1 MNDQDTQEKQ
11 DVGQETPD
19 SVAISE
25 TQDTHPTAPEAE
37 SPAEAPAPQAAAEPA
52 EPEHPAEPAEAAP
65 QATEEPV
72 EAAAEKAPESEEKKG
87 FGEILAEFE
96 HDAPKKRDKTAVGGK
111 VSGTILS
118 IGEEWVFVD
127 LGAKSEGRIAAAEL
141 KDAEGNL
148 TVKEGDTLEAT
159 VTGTDPESGA
169 LLLKRKAGG
178 KGKRTEVS
186 AEIKQAFESGL
197 PVEGMVTGLNKG
209 GAEVQVYGM
218 RAFCPLSQLDLR
230 YVEDPQRFV
239 GQKLQ
244 FKISRLEE
252 GNRGGRG
259 PNIVL
264 SRRALLE
271 DEQQTKA
278 SETREKLQ
286 VGATLTGKVTSLTTY
301 GAFVDLGGIEGMLH
315 VSEIGHSRTAH
326 PQDVFQVGQEVEVQ
340 VIKIEKGKDEKRP
353 ERISLSRRAL
363 EKDPW
368 RDAVSRFPEGTETTG
383 KVARTET
390 FGAFVE
396 LAPGLEGLVHISEI
410 GGGRRLNHAKEAVQP
425 GQEVQVRV
433 LGSIPRG
440 GASRSP
446 CPPSAA
452 ASVVVTAAS
461 GASAAGT
468 TGATGETAGI
478 GTTVATT
485 AGTGRST
492 PPPPPQPP
500 ARASARWPTSSRA
513 ARRSSE
519 AGAPSG
525 RTLTPPNPL
534 SPSLPPPAGREGAT
548 AQAAGSRLF
557 SLFSRRT
564 GGRLGEEGRG
574 DEGLGRGNLAATSVP
589 ALPPTALRRRLLPVL
604 LLRIGV
610 EMMQHAMEDRRHQD
624 RGDRDD
630 DEAGVE
636 GVEAGEE
643 LAGLGLRRIDRP
655 HAAEQ
660 HGGIEE
666 GVDPVQLLEEV
677 IPRHSHDE

>member
-1 MNDQDTQEKQ
+1 MNDQDTQEAQ
-11 DVGQETPD
+11 ELGQETPD
-19 SVAISE
+19 SAEISE
-25 TQDTHPTAPEAE
+25 TQDTASSHETQAAADAPEAQAASE
-37 SPAEAPAPQAAAEPA
+37 APPADTPQAAEAPQETETEAPQEAAEAPPQAAEKPQ
-52 EPEHPAEPAEAAP
+52 EAA
-65 QATEEPV
+65 
-72 EAAAEKAPESEEKKG
+72 EEKKD
-87 FGEILAEFE
+87 FAEILAEFE
-96 HDAPKKRDKTAVGGK
+96 HDAPKKKREEPTVGGK
-111 VSGTILS
+111 VSGKILS

-127 LGAKSEGRIAAAEL
+127 VGAKSEGRIAAAEL

-148 TVKEGDTLEAT
+148 TVKEGDALEAT
-159 VTGTDPESGA
+159 ITGTDPESGA

-197 PVEGMVTGLNKG
+197 PVDGMVTGLNKG

-286 VGATLTGKVTSLTTY
+286 VGATLTGKITSLTTY

-433 LGSIPRG
+433 LGVDTARRRISLSMSAVGGGERSDRSERSDRG
-440 GASRSP
+440 G
-446 CPPSAA
+446 
-452 ASVVVTAAS
+452 
-461 GASAAGT
+461 GG
-468 TGATGETAGI
+468 GGGD
-478 GTTVATT
+478 
-485 AGTGRST
+485 
-492 PPPPPQPP
+492 
-500 ARASARWPTSSRA
+500 RAP
-513 ARRSSE
+513 
-519 AGAPSG
+519 
-525 RTLTPPNPL
+525 
-534 SPSLPPPAGREGAT
+534 
-548 AQAAGSRLF
+548 
-557 SLFSRRT
+557 
-564 GGRLGEEGRG
+564 
-574 DEGLGRGNLAATSVP
+574 
-589 ALPPTALRRRLLPVL
+589 
-604 LLRIGV
+604 
-610 EMMQHAMEDRRHQD
+610 
-624 RGDRDD
+624 RGDRDNRRD
-630 DEAGVE
+630 DRRDREEYASMASSAAGS
-636 GVEAGEE
+636 GFGSMADFFS
-643 LAGLGLRRIDRP
+643 R
-655 HAAEQ
+655 
-660 HGGIEE
+660 
-666 GVDPVQLLEEV
+666 
-677 IPRHSHDE
+677 SKKK

>member
-11 DVGQETPD
+11 ELGQETPD

-25 TQDTHPTAPEAE
+25 THSETQAPP
-37 SPAEAPAPQAAAEPA
+37 SPQETQAAAETPDAQPADTTQEPAGTTQEPAGTTQEAVPTTEEKPQPA
-52 EPEHPAEPAEAAP
+52 EEN
-65 QATEEPV
+65 
-72 EAAAEKAPESEEKKG
+72 KG
-87 FGEILAEFE
+87 FAEILAEFE
-96 HDAPKKRDKTAVGGK
+96 HDAPKKRDEPAVGGK
-111 VSGTILS
+111 VSGKILS
-118 IGEEWVFVD
+118 IGEEWIFVD
-127 LGAKSEGRIAAAEL
+127 LGAKSEGRIAAPEL

-178 KGKRTEVS
+178 RGKRTEVA
-186 AEIKQAFESGL
+186 AEIKQAHESGL

-218 RAFCPLSQLDLR
+218 RGFCPLSQLDLR

-244 FKISRLEE
+244 FKVSRLEE

-271 DEQQTKA
+271 EEQQAKA

-315 VSEIGHSRTAH
+315 VSEIGHSRTSH
-326 PQDVFQVGQEVEVQ
+326 PQDVFQVGQEIEVQ

-383 KVARTET
+383 KVARTES

-410 GGGRRLNHAKEAVQP
+410 GGGRRLNHAREAVQP
-425 GQEVQVRV
+425 GQEVQVKV
-433 LGSIPRG
+433 LG
-440 GASRSP
+440 
-446 CPPSAA
+446 
-452 ASVVVTAAS
+452 VDM
-461 GASAAGT
+461 
-468 TGATGETAGI
+468 
-478 GTTVATT
+478 
-485 AGTGRST
+485 
-492 PPPPPQPP
+492 
-500 ARASARWPTSSRA
+500 
-513 ARRSSE
+513 ARRRISLSMAAVGGGERGERSE
-519 AGAPSG
+519 
-525 RTLTPPNPL
+525 R
-534 SPSLPPPAGREGAT
+534 
-548 AQAAGSRLF
+548 
-557 SLFSRRT
+557 
-564 GGRLGEEGRG
+564 GERG
-574 DEGLGRGNLAATSVP
+574 DRG
-589 ALPPTALRRRLLPVL
+589 
-604 LLRIGV
+604 
-610 EMMQHAMEDRRHQD
+610 DRRD
-624 RGDRDD
+624 RGDRDNRRD
-630 DEAGVE
+630 DNR
-636 GVEAGEE
+636 EE
-643 LAGLGLRRIDRP
+643 YASST
-655 HAAEQ
+655 AAAT
-660 HGGIEE
+660 GSGF
-666 GVDPVQLLEEV
+666 GSMADFFS
-677 IPRHSHDE
+677 RSKKK

>member
-11 DVGQETPD
+11 ELGQETPD
-19 SVAISE
+19 SKEISE
-25 TQDTHPTAPEAE
+25 TQDTPSPPEI
-37 SPAEAPAPQAAAEPA
+37 QAAAEPPDA
-52 EPEHPAEPAEAAP
+52 
-65 QATEEPV
+65 Q
-72 EAAAEKAPESEEKKG
+72 AAEKPQEAAEKPQETEEKPQETEEKKG
-87 FGEILAEFE
+87 FAEILAEFE
-96 HDAPKKRDKTAVGGK
+96 HDAPKKKREEPAVGGK
-111 VSGTILS
+111 VSGKILS
-118 IGEEWVFVD
+118 IGEEWIFVD
-127 LGAKSEGRIAAAEL
+127 LGAKSEGRIGAAEL

-148 TVKEGDTLEAT
+148 TVKEGDPLEAT

-197 PVEGMVTGLNKG
+197 PVEGLVTGLNKG

-239 GQKLQ
+239 GQKLL
-244 FKISRLEE
+244 FRVSRLEE

-278 SETREKLQ
+278 AETRETLQ

-368 RDAVSRFPEGTETTG
+368 RDAVSRFPEGTEATG
-383 KVARTET
+383 KVARTES

-410 GGGRRLNHAKEAVQP
+410 GGGRRLNHAREAVQP

-433 LGSIPRG
+433 LG
-440 GASRSP
+440 
-446 CPPSAA
+446 
-452 ASVVVTAAS
+452 VDT
-461 GASAAGT
+461 
-468 TGATGETAGI
+468 
-478 GTTVATT
+478 
-485 AGTGRST
+485 
-492 PPPPPQPP
+492 
-500 ARASARWPTSSRA
+500 
-513 ARRSSE
+513 ARRRISLSMAAVGGGDRSE
-519 AGAPSG
+519 RSE
-525 RTLTPPNPL
+525 R
-534 SPSLPPPAGREGAT
+534 
-548 AQAAGSRLF
+548 
-557 SLFSRRT
+557 
-564 GGRLGEEGRG
+564 GERG
-574 DEGLGRGNLAATSVP
+574 DRG
-589 ALPPTALRRRLLPVL
+589 
-604 LLRIGV
+604 
-610 EMMQHAMEDRRHQD
+610 D
-624 RGDRDD
+624 RGDRDNRRD
-630 DEAGVE
+630 DRREEYASAGSSAA
-636 GVEAGEE
+636 AGSGFGSM
-643 LAGLGLRRIDRP
+643 ADFFSRSKKR
-655 HAAEQ
+655 
-660 HGGIEE
+660 
-666 GVDPVQLLEEV
+666 
-677 IPRHSHDE
+677 

>member
-11 DVGQETPD
+11 DVGQETSD
-19 SVAISE
+19 SVAI
-25 TQDTHPTAPEAE
+25 AE
-37 SPAEAPAPQAAAEPA
+37 IPDIPNPQEIQAAAETPDAQAA
-52 EPEHPAEPAEAAP
+52 ETP
-65 QATEEPV
+65 Q
-72 EAAAEKAPESEEKKG
+72 EAAAAETPQETAGKPQEAEEKKD
-87 FGEILAEFE
+87 FGEILDEFE
-96 HDAPKKRDKTAVGGK
+96 HDAPKKREAPAIGGK
-111 VSGTILS
+111 VSGKILS
-118 IGEEWVFVD
+118 IGEEWIFVD
-127 LGAKSEGRIAAAEL
+127 LGAKSEGRINAAEL

-178 KGKRTEVS
+178 KGKRIEVS

-197 PVEGMVTGLNKG
+197 PVEGLVTGLNKG

-244 FKISRLEE
+244 FRISRLEE

-271 DEQQTKA
+271 EEQQTKA
-278 SETREKLQ
+278 AETREKLQ

-340 VIKIEKGKDEKRP
+340 VIKIEKGKDDKRP

-383 KVARTET
+383 KVARTES

-410 GGGRRLNHAKEAVQP
+410 GGGRRLNHAREAVQP

-433 LGSIPRG
+433 LGVDTARRRISLSMAAVGGGGADRSERSETSDRG
-440 GASRSP
+440 G
-446 CPPSAA
+446 
-452 ASVVVTAAS
+452 
-461 GASAAGT
+461 
-468 TGATGETAGI
+468 E
-478 GTTVATT
+478 
-485 AGTGRST
+485 
-492 PPPPPQPP
+492 
-500 ARASARWPTSSRA
+500 
-513 ARRSSE
+513 RR
-519 AGAPSG
+519 
-525 RTLTPPNPL
+525 
-534 SPSLPPPAGREGAT
+534 
-548 AQAAGSRLF
+548 
-557 SLFSRRT
+557 
-564 GGRLGEEGRG
+564 
-574 DEGLGRGNLAATSVP
+574 
-589 ALPPTALRRRLLPVL
+589 
-604 LLRIGV
+604 
-610 EMMQHAMEDRRHQD
+610 D
-624 RGDRDD
+624 RGDRGDRGGRDNRRDD
-630 DEAGVE
+630 RR
-636 GVEAGEE
+636 EE
-643 LAGLGLRRIDRP
+643 LASAGSS
-655 HAAEQ
+655 AAA
-660 HGGIEE
+660 GSGF
-666 GVDPVQLLEEV
+666 GSMADFFS
-677 IPRHSHDE
+677 RSKKR